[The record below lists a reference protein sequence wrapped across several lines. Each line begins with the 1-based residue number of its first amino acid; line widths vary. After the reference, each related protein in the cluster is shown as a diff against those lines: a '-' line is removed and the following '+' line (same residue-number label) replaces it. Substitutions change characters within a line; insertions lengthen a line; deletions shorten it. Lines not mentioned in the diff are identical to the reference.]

1 MSNRL
6 LNILSLPAV
15 LIVIWIALYLWVT
28 SQQLDSIELRT
39 LNAEYLQARTLEHL
53 RLTVAATVLV
63 IVIAVPL
70 GVVLTR
76 PFARGIAPLILN
88 IANIGQAV
96 PAVGLLILLTLWFG
110 IGFGVALFSLVAY
123 SLLPVLRN
131 TIIGIEQVDPALKE
145 AALGMGMSKQMV
157 LFQIELPLA
166 VPVILAGVRTALV
179 IAVSVSTIATFVNAG
194 GLGDIIVN
202 GIKLQRAPVLI
213 TGSVMLASLALLIDW
228 LGGVAEMLLRRGE
241 G

>member
-1 MSNRL
+1 MARGWL
-6 LNILSLPAV
+6 RVLSLPLL
-15 LIVIWIALYLWVT
+15 LIVIWIALFVWVS
-28 SQQLDSIELRT
+28 SQELDSIELRT
-39 LNAEYLQARTLEHL
+39 LNAEYLQTRTLEHL
-53 RLTVAATVLV
+53 RLTAAATVLV
-63 IVIAVPL
+63 ILIAVPL
-70 GVVLTR
+70 GVILTR
-76 PFARGIAPLILN
+76 PFARGFAPLVLN

-110 IGFGVALFSLVAY
+110 IGFNIALFSLVVY

-145 AALGMGMSKQMV
+145 AGTGMGMSKRMV

-213 TGSVMLASLALLIDW
+213 TGSVLLASLALLIDW
-228 LGGVAEMLLRRGE
+228 VGGVVENLLRSSE
-241 G
+241 N

>member
-6 LNILSLPAV
+6 LNILSLPAA
-15 LIVIWIALYLWVT
+15 LIIIWIALYLWVT

-145 AALGMGMSKQMV
+145 AALGMGMSKRMV

-228 LGGVAEMLLRRGE
+228 LGGMVEMLLRRGE